1 MTDSKENIDL
11 ITTEGQEI
19 KALCR
24 IAGLIS
30 SAVHLDTVLSAIL
43 KVMGDT
49 LQMERATLALFTEK
63 RQRLVIRASYGLSV
77 EEEKRGIY
85 KLNEG
90 IYGQIFST
98 AYPFIVPD
106 VGNEP
111 LFLNRTGS
119 RTTLGKSKISFIGV
133 PVVLGD
139 NPVGVLSVDR
149 LFGSDISLEEDV
161 RFLTVVAALIAQF
174 LSLNKAIARGRR
186 KLALENSNL
195 KAQLHGRYRKHYIIG
210 HSKPMQE
217 VFHTIERVA
226 LSQATVLILGE
237 SGTGKE
243 LIAHAIHEAGPRNNK
258 PFIKI
263 NCAALPENLLESE
276 LFGHEKGAFTG
287 ADAIRIGRFELADQ
301 GTMFFDEIGELPIS
315 LQAKLLRVLQEQQ
328 FERLGSAKT
337 IQVDVRIIAATNIDL
352 ENAVREGRFR
362 NDLFYRLN
370 VVPITP
376 PPLRER
382 KDDIPL
388 LIEYFLNASN
398 QRNNS
403 NIRMAKEFLDILVN
417 YEWPGNVRELQNLIE
432 RLVILAMDDILQA
445 EDLPENILKPENK
458 TNNRNAAG
466 EKHILPGAARL
477 PGNNYLNPEDS
488 RNKIKNISPP
498 DPGSLKELERERIR
512 EALIRHGWV
521 QARAAREL
529 GLTQRQIGYRIKK
542 FNLQRSDFR

>member
-1 MTDSKENIDL
+1 MTNDKKNKAL
-11 ITTEGQEI
+11 LTTEGQEI

-30 SAVHLDTVLSAIL
+30 SAIHLDTALSAIL
-43 KVMGDT
+43 KVLGDT
-49 LQMERATLALFTEK
+49 LQMERATMALFDEK
-63 RQRLVIRASYGLSV
+63 KQRLIIRASYGLSV
-77 EEEKRGIY
+77 KEERRGIY

-90 IYGQIFST
+90 IYGQVFST
-98 AYPFIVPD
+98 VSPFIVPD

-119 RTTLGKSKISFIGV
+119 RTLLGKSKISFIGV

-139 NPVGVLSVDR
+139 SPVGVLSVDR

-174 LSLNKAIARGRR
+174 LTLNKAIARGKR

-195 KAQLHGRYRKHYIIG
+195 KAQLHDRYRKHYIIG
-210 HSKPMQE
+210 HSKPMQA

-226 LSQATVLILGE
+226 LSNVTVLILGE

-243 LIAHAIHEAGPRNNK
+243 LVAHAIHEAGPRKNK

-287 ADAIRIGRFELADQ
+287 AGSSRIGRFELADK
-301 GTMFFDEIGELPIS
+301 GTMFLDEIGEIPIS

-328 FERLGSAKT
+328 FERLGSART
-337 IQVDVRIIAATNIDL
+337 IQVDVRIIAATNIDM
-352 ENAVREGRFR
+352 ESAVREGRFR

-403 NIRMAKEFLDILVN
+403 DIRMSKEFLDILIS

-432 RLVILAMDDILQA
+432 RSVILASDDILRA
-445 EDLPENILKPENK
+445 DDLPENILKPTKGINSLYAEQENRSFTGK
-458 TNNRNAAG
+458 TT
-466 EKHILPGAARL
+466 LPTHDNL
-477 PGNNYLNPEDS
+477 SPED
-488 RNKIKNISPP
+488 RGQIKNISPP
-498 DPGSLKELERERIR
+498 GSGSLKELERERIR
-512 EALIRHGWV
+512 EALVRHGWV

-542 FNLQRSDFR
+542 FNLLRPDFR

>member
-1 MTDSKENIDL
+1 MTNDKKNKAL
-11 ITTEGQEI
+11 LTTEGQEI

-30 SAVHLDTVLSAIL
+30 SAIHLDTALSAIL
-43 KVMGDT
+43 KVLGDT
-49 LQMERATLALFTEK
+49 LQMERATMALFDEK
-63 RQRLVIRASYGLSV
+63 KQRLIIRASYGLSV
-77 EEEKRGIY
+77 KEERRGIY

-90 IYGQIFST
+90 IYGQVFST
-98 AYPFIVPD
+98 VSPFIVPD

-119 RTTLGKSKISFIGV
+119 RTLLGKSKISFIGV

-139 NPVGVLSVDR
+139 SPVGVLSVDR

-174 LSLNKAIARGRR
+174 LTLNKAIARGKR

-195 KAQLHGRYRKHYIIG
+195 KAQLHDRYRKHYIIG
-210 HSKPMQE
+210 HSKPMQA

-226 LSQATVLILGE
+226 LSNVTVLILGE

-243 LIAHAIHEAGPRNNK
+243 LVAHAIHEAGPRKNK

-287 ADAIRIGRFELADQ
+287 AGSSRIGRFELADK
-301 GTMFFDEIGELPIS
+301 GTMFLDEIGEIPIS

-328 FERLGSAKT
+328 FERLGSART
-337 IQVDVRIIAATNIDL
+337 IQVDVRIIAATNIDM
-352 ENAVREGRFR
+352 ESAVREGRFR

-403 NIRMAKEFLDILVN
+403 DIRMSKEFLDILIS

-432 RLVILAMDDILQA
+432 RSVILASDDILRA
-445 EDLPENILKPENK
+445 DDLPENILKPTKGINSLDAEQENRSFTGK
-458 TNNRNAAG
+458 TT
-466 EKHILPGAARL
+466 LPTHDNL
-477 PGNNYLNPEDS
+477 SPED
-488 RNKIKNISPP
+488 RGQIKNISPP
-498 DPGSLKELERERIR
+498 GSGSLKELERERIR
-512 EALIRHGWV
+512 EALVRHGWV

-542 FNLQRSDFR
+542 FNLLRPDFR